1 MKAHVSQMDESVYP
15 FFVEISTRFGDMDI
29 NGHLNNVAYAQY
41 FEDARVSFNRAVLFD
56 GGWEGPEARDFR
68 ILVAGVDIAYV
79 REGAYGWPI
88 RVGIGVSRI
97 GTSSWS
103 LVAAVFQSG
112 KCLAV
117 HDAAIV
123 FKGPS
128 GALPESLRQKLAE
141 KMLLA

>member
-1 MKAHVSQMDESVYP
+1 MKASPAQMEEGIYP

-29 NGHLNNVAYAQY
+29 NGHLNNVAFAQF

-56 GGWEGPEARDFR
+56 GGWEGLEARDYR

-79 REGAYGWPI
+79 REGAYGPPI

-97 GTSSWS
+97 GSSSWF
-103 LVAAVFQSG
+103 LVAAVFQNG

-128 GALPESLRQKLAE
+128 GALPESLRAKLSE
-141 KMLLA
+141 KMLKL